1 MSDVIE
7 TIKKR
12 SSTRGYTEEP
22 LTEAELDAL
31 LHAGL
36 QAPTAANKQEIH
48 FTVLDGGHPILRE
61 LEEEKQK
68 ERREMGGRG
77 SEGTRLLVLYA
88 DY

>member
-1 MSDVIE
+1 VG
-7 TIKKR
+7 R
-12 SSTRGYTEEP
+12 R
-22 LTEAELDAL
+22 
-31 LHAGL
+31 
-36 QAPTAANKQEIH
+36 
-48 FTVLDGGHPILRE
+48 